1 MAKPEPTK
9 DEVREINLNG
19 TIYRKVNVS
28 QISYKVAS
36 HHARKRDGALVD
48 RGANGG
54 IAGEDVRVIAKTG
67 RQVDVQGIDNH
78 QIVDVPIVTAG
89 AVIQTQLGEVIAIM
103 RQYAYTGKGKT
114 IHSCGQLEAHKQ
126 IVDDKS
132 KRVGGNQRIITIDGY
147 VIPLNIRSGLPYM
160 TMRPYTDTEWQ
171 QLPHVILTADTNWD
185 PSMLD
190 DEQEDNDEWFN
201 AQENI
206 PTFES
211 NPLFDQYGEY
221 RHTVDITEAIMSS
234 TVFENS
240 IITDFPSLYLLN
252 PVQTQERTI
261 DYDSYRSKLG
271 WLPTDVIKRTFENT
285 TQYYRMPHST
295 HLKKQYRSPFP
306 ACNVHR
312 RNKAVATDTVYSDTP
327 AIDSG
332 VTSAQ
337 FFVGHESLV
346 CDVYGM
352 KSDNQFVNTLQ
363 DNIRRQGAMT
373 KLISDCAQ
381 VEISNKV
388 LDILRNLMIS
398 DWQSEPHQQ
407 HQNPAESQYQDAKRL
422 ANRLLDR

>member
-1 MAKPEPTK
+1 MVKSRSRAPRSSTPSTS
-9 DEVREINLNG
+9 RP
-19 TIYRKVNVS
+19 RSVNVS

-54 IAGEDVRVIAKTG
+54 IAGEDVCVIAKTG

-103 RQYAYTGKGKT
+103 HQYAYTGKGKT

-147 VIPLNIRSGLPYM
+147 VVPLNIRSGLPYM

-190 DEQEDNDEWFN
+190 DEQEDNEEWFN

-271 WLPTDVIKRTFENT
+271 WLPTDVIKRTFE
-285 TQYYRMPHST
+285 
-295 HLKKQYRSPFP
+295 
-306 ACNVHR
+306 
-312 RNKAVATDTVYSDTP
+312 
-327 AIDSG
+327 
-332 VTSAQ
+332 
-337 FFVGHESLV
+337 
-346 CDVYGM
+346 
-352 KSDNQFVNTLQ
+352 
-363 DNIRRQGAMT
+363 
-373 KLISDCAQ
+373 
-381 VEISNKV
+381 
-388 LDILRNLMIS
+388 
-398 DWQSEPHQQ
+398 
-407 HQNPAESQYQDAKRL
+407 
-422 ANRLLDR
+422 